1 MSAITQQQQE
11 VIARNGW
18 DDCDLIDGGIVVCEV
33 SHPAGS
39 VDVYIELDGSIYVEE
54 GDDLDGYDM
63 IPLSDSFLASRY
75 ND

>member
-11 VIARNGW
+11 VITRYGW

-39 VDVYIELDGSIYVEE
+39 VDVYVELDGSIYVEE
-54 GDDLDGYDM
+54 GDDLDGYDL
-63 IPLSDSFLASRY
+63 IPLSDSFLAGLFRK
-75 ND
+75 